1 MRILD
6 LYIGRFTY
14 HSASTAFITQAAFV
28 SVSVI
33 IKFSEQ
39 VKGN

>member
-6 LYIGRFTY
+6 FYIGRFTY
-14 HSASTAFITQAAFV
+14 HSAANTFITQVAFV
-28 SVSVI
+28 SVSSI
-33 IKFSEQ
+33 IKFYEQ

>member
-14 HSASTAFITQAAFV
+14 NSATNTFISEGAFV
-28 SVSVI
+28 SVSSI
-33 IKFSEQ
+33 IKFYEQ

>member
-6 LYIGRFTY
+6 LYMGRFTY
-14 HSASTAFITQAAFV
+14 HSASTTFISQGAFV
-28 SVSVI
+28 SVSSI
-33 IKFSEQ
+33 IKFYEQ